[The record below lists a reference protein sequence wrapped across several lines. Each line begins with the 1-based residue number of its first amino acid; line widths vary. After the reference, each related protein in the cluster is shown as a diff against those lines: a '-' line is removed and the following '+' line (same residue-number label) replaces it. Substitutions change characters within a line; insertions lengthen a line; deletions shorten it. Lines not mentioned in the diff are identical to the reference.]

1 MGKSGSKESS
11 SDEES
16 YVIQPEL
23 AWKHRRATVRAKH
36 QLNFA
41 KEKRPCDYC
50 RIIKNCRTLTEYYCV
65 ECKLFFCFS
74 RKHNHFRKWHS
85 PRRDEI
91 RSFT

>member
-1 MGKSGSKESS
+1 MK
-11 SDEES
+11 DHM

-23 AWKHRRATVRAKH
+23 AWKHQRATVRAKH

-65 ECKLFFCFS
+65 ECKVSFVLVVSIIIFVNGIALDVTKFVHSRSCYFCNG
-74 RKHNHFRKWHS
+74 H
-85 PRRDEI
+85 
-91 RSFT
+91 